1 MSQGKARDA
10 VGDGRC
16 ALERASAEQER
27 RRIAQLLHDGLA
39 QDLAALDLRISL
51 CQQAVRNDPD
61 GVERDLAEI
70 RQLLR
75 RNLRAVRQLIASLQ
89 AAP

>member
-1 MSQGKARDA
+1 MSQDKARDA
-10 VGDGRC
+10 
-16 ALERASAEQER
+16 ALEGGTVEHER
-27 RRIAQLLHDGLA
+27 RRVAQQLHDGLA